1 MSKEHT
7 TEHLRAELKSL
18 SDTLEEV
25 LSSSGEKSKEEL
37 SKIRSKAEQALKQ
50 SRYRL
55 GETGDAIAK
64 QTRVAAARADEYVRE
79 NPWTGVGIGAADRCS
94 ARRSAVA
101 SLIMADTHH
110 AQGPGK
116 SVLGIGQRIVSIMV
130 EMVETRLRLAVVEL
144 EEEKAN
150 LFQLLLMLGLTMLF
164 AAFGLMSLMVLIIWA
179 VDPQYRLNAMIATTV
194 VLLLLALI
202 GGIWTLRKSRK
213 STLLR
218 HTRHELANDRQLL
231 EEESR
236 EQ

>member
-1 MSKEHT
+1 
-7 TEHLRAELKSL
+7 
-18 SDTLEEV
+18 
-25 LSSSGEKSKEEL
+25 
-37 SKIRSKAEQALKQ
+37 
-50 SRYRL
+50 
-55 GETGDAIAK
+55 
-64 QTRVAAARADEYVRE
+64 
-79 NPWTGVGIGAADRCS
+79 
-94 ARRSAVA
+94 
-101 SLIMADTHH
+101 MADTHH
-110 AQGPGK
+110 AHGPGK